1 MVKSIEELLAAA
13 REQIPELEPGDV
25 RKLLDE
31 AGEGGHPVHIID
43 VRDGEELIMGTVPG
57 SHHASRGTL
66 EMQIGAIAP
75 DIHAKIV
82 LYCAGGVRSLFA
94 GKQLLELG
102 YENVFSMAGG
112 YRAWAE
118 SGLPAGQAS

>member
-1 MVKSIEELLAAA
+1 
-13 REQIPELEPGDV
+13 
-25 RKLLDE
+25 
-31 AGEGGHPVHIID
+31 
-43 VRDGEELIMGTVPG
+43 MGAIPG
-57 SHHASRGTL
+57 STHASRGTL
-66 EMQIGAIAP
+66 EMQIGAIVP
-75 DIHAKIV
+75 DIHEKIV

-118 SGLPAGQAS
+118 SGLPAGQAI